1 MWTRDREKTWFI
13 GIWTKGKLF
22 LYSNK
27 AIIILI
33 KYIIKKKKDENEN
46 IGESQED
53 DGFSLVEAMKETDT
67 IDSKQN

>member
-13 GIWTKGKLF
+13 GIWTKSKLF
-22 LYSNK
+22 LYFNK

-33 KYIIKKKKDENEN
+33 KYIIKKKKDEKEN
-46 IGESQED
+46 IGESEED

-67 IDSKQN
+67 FDSKQN

>member
-22 LYSNK
+22 LYFNK
-27 AIIILI
+27 EIIILI
-33 KYIIKKKKDENEN
+33 KYIIKKKKDEKEK
-46 IGESQED
+46 IGESEED

-67 IDSKQN
+67 FDSKQN